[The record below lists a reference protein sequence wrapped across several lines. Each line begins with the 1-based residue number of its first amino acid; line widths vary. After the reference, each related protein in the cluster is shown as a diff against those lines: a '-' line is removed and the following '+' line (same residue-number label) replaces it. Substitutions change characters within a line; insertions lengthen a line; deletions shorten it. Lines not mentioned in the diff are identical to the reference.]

1 MNVFNTTELCYLK
14 NDKDGK
20 FYVICIYHNKNS
32 FKNGHDVYRIIK
44 RHMFLASSDKVSKYF
59 TYISACSIILK
70 TYLLFHIYRLDENV
84 FPNAL
89 IIYSLIR
96 GIWM

>member
-14 NDKDGK
+14 NGKDGK

-44 RHMFLASSDKVSKYF
+44 RHMFLASSDKVN
-59 TYISACSIILK
+59 ILHI
-70 TYLLFHIYRLDENV
+70 YLL
-84 FPNAL
+84 AL
-89 IIYSLIR
+89 LF
-96 GIWM
+96 